1 MILDTL
7 PIWLFFLLCIG
18 MIVLFIEIG
27 LWLGRMSLKKGNLE
41 KESQVSTISGS
52 ILGLLAFILAFA
64 FGFSNNR
71 FDSRRQLVLEEATIL
86 STAFQRTEMLPDSAR
101 KASQDLLREYLTV
114 RLRALATG
122 DIDSFY
128 KGLAESR
135 RIKDHLWGI
144 AIQNAKLD
152 LNSDIGA
159 LYVESI
165 NALTEVNIRR
175 LTMGL
180 MARIPS
186 GIWLSLFALAIIS
199 MITVGYQSA
208 ITQSGRSRITF
219 LLAASFSLAL
229 TIILILDRPE
239 NKYIT
244 VSQRPLE
251 LVLEVM
257 NSQK

>member
-1 MILDTL
+1 
-7 PIWLFFLLCIG
+7 
-18 MIVLFIEIG
+18 
-27 LWLGRMSLKKGNLE
+27 MSLKKGNLE

-101 KASQDLLREYLTV
+101 KASQDLLREYLAV
-114 RLRALATG
+114 RLRSLATG

-144 AIQNAKLD
+144 AVQNAKLD

-175 LTMGL
+175 LTLGL
-180 MARIPS
+180 LARIPS
-186 GIWLSLFALAIIS
+186 GIWLSLLTLTIIS

-208 ITQSGRSRITF
+208 IAQSGRSRITF